1 MNMANRGN
9 TSMEHVTPDGRRWLI
24 GFRYDMGSAGSYWDP
39 PDPGEI
45 EWEHEVD
52 ELVPGMSPPTVDFD
66 LWCARYGYDAEDK
79 MRELEDLA
87 FEAAHDSILARM
99 GDCDD

>member
-9 TSMEHVTPDGRRWLI
+9 TSMEHVIPDGRRWLI
-24 GFRYDMGSAGSYWDP
+24 SFRYDMGSAGSYWDP

-52 ELVPGMSPPTVDFD
+52 ELVPGMSPPTVDFNE
-66 LWCARYGYDAEDK
+66 WCAMYGYNDDK
-79 MRELEDLA
+79 KLLELED
-87 FEAAHDSILARM
+87 EALRAALDSIAARM